1 MTKKLIVFGY
11 GQRGSIYASY
21 AAAYPEQFELTAII
35 ENDSE
40 RIEKAQKLYPAVPI
54 LTM

>member
-1 MTKKLIVFGY
+1 MKAMTKKLIVFGY

-21 AAAYPEQFELTAII
+21 AAAYPEQFEPKKPKSSILPYRFI
-35 ENDSE
+35 
-40 RIEKAQKLYPAVPI
+40 PI